1 MDKFIVERK
10 RQDSESERLAP
21 TPGPSNSTNKEDKR
35 KKRTYQDSYL
45 AYGFTWNK
53 NEENPNPV
61 CLVCGEARSNEAMV
75 PSKLKRRLTT
85 KHPSVSQKSVMYFS
99 RIPEREKKTAVRMV

>member
-1 MDKFIVERK
+1 MDKFIVKRK
-10 RQDSESERLAP
+10 RQDSESEQSAP
-21 TPGPSNSTNKEDKR
+21 TPGPSNSTHKEDKR

-45 AYGFTWNK
+45 TCGFTCDK
-53 NEENPNPV
+53 NVEIQSLR
-61 CLVCGEARSNEAMV
+61 LVRGETLSNEAMV